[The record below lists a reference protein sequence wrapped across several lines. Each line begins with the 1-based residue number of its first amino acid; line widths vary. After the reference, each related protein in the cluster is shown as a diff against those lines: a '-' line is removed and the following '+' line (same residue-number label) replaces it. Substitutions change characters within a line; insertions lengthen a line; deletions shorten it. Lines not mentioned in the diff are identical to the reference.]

1 MFYNEKL
8 LKWHKNAL
16 FIWQKGRKYIFFRT
30 KTDMEEMQTTYNPK
44 DFEERIYREWTDKGC
59 FRAEI
64 DPAKVPFTV
73 MMPPPNIT
81 GQLHMGHAMDE
92 TMQDILTRFKRMQG
106 YCALWL
112 PGTDHASIATEVK
125 IVEQMKKEG
134 VSKQE
139 IGREEFLRR
148 AWAWKEKYGGR
159 IVEQL
164 KKLGSSCD
172 WSRLAFTMDEKCSR
186 AVHEAFFRLY
196 HKGLIYRGDRI
207 INWCPSCRTALS
219 DAEVEYAEE
228 NGHFWYFAYPV
239 EGSGEKIVIATTRP
253 ETMLGDTAVAVHPG
267 DARYASLVG
276 KTLLLPLTDRKI
288 PVVADEYVDPE
299 FGTGAVKITPAHDPN
314 DFEVGLRHELP
325 VIRVMNDDGSMN
337 ELAGEYAGL
346 DRYEARKRI
355 VAKMQ
360 ELGLLVKIEPHA
372 HNVGHC
378 YRCHSTV
385 EPIVSK
391 QWFVRMKPLAKPA
404 IDAVVQNK
412 TKFTPDRFAKIY
424 YNWLENIRDWCIS
437 RQLWWGHRI
446 PVWYCDDCG
455 ATICEREAPVV
466 CPVCGSVHLHQDED
480 VLDTW
485 FSSAL
490 WPFSTLGW
498 PDETEDFKYFY
509 PTDVLV
515 TGYDII
521 PFWVMRMMFSGI
533 EYTDKVPFR
542 DVLIHGL
549 VRDEQGRKMSKSLG
563 NGIDPLEIIEKY
575 GADSLRLALMTGVA
589 PGNDTRFT
597 DAKVEAARN
606 FINKIWNASRFVLMN
621 AKGVDIPKLGEIRL
635 QPADRWIISR
645 LQACIR
651 EVVVSLGKFDLGI
664 AADKLTDFMWN
675 DFCDWYIELTKP
687 ALYGVDPDKK
697 RNALCVL
704 MYVLKDA
711 LKLLHPF
718 IPFVTEEIYSYLPDT
733 QGMIINAEY
742 PRYNSRLA
750 YKKEAKAFESVIDL
764 IKTVRAMKVEVNC
777 PPSRKVHVYLT
788 TDAKRLISVNKN
800 AILRLAGASDVT
812 VVESGAE
819 AGEKIVSR
827 VCEAGQIFI
836 PLGELVDLEKE
847 KARLE
852 KELDRVVSEI
862 ARASGKLNNQNF
874 VAKAPKKLVDDERAK
889 LEKLLDAKGKVEASL
904 KALQD

>member
-1 MFYNEKL
+1 MKVKE
-8 LKWHKNAL
+8 
-16 FIWQKGRKYIFFRT
+16 QE
-30 KTDMEEMQTTYNPK
+30 KTDMEEMQTTYAPK
-44 DFEERIYREWTDKGC
+44 AFEEKIYREWMENGC

-64 DPAKVPFTV
+64 DKNKVPFTV
-73 MMPPPNIT
+73 MMPPPNVT

-92 TMQDILTRFKRMQG
+92 TMQDILIRFKRMQG

-134 VSKQE
+134 LTKQQL
-139 IGREEFLRR
+139 GRDEFLRR

-164 KKLGSSCD
+164 KKLGCSCD
-172 WSRLAFTMDEKCSR
+172 WSRLAFTMDEKCSK
-186 AVHEAFFRLY
+186 AVREAFFRLY
-196 HKGLIYRGDRI
+196 RKGLIYRGSRI
-207 INWCPSCRTALS
+207 INWCPSCKTALS

-228 NGHFWYFAYPV
+228 QGHFWYFAYPV
-239 EGSGEKIVIATTRP
+239 EGSDEKIVIATTRP
-253 ETMLGDTAVAVHPG
+253 ETMLGDTAVAVHPT
-267 DARYASLVG
+267 DKRYAHLVG

-288 PVVADEYVDPE
+288 PLVADEYVDPA

-314 DFEVGLRHELP
+314 DFEVGMRHRLP
-325 VIRVMNDDGSMN
+325 VIRVMNDDGTMN
-337 ELAGEYAGL
+337 DLAGEYAGL

-355 VAKMQ
+355 VAAMEQ
-360 ELGLLVKIEPHA
+360 CGLLVKIEPHV

-404 IDAVVQNK
+404 IDAVVKKN
-412 TKFTPDRFAKIY
+412 TKFTPDRFSKIY

-446 PVWYCDDCG
+446 PVWYCEDCG
-455 ATICEREAPVV
+455 EVICVQEGTPDV
-466 CPVCGSVHLHQDED
+466 CPKCGGAHLTQDED

-498 PDETEDFKYFY
+498 PDETADLSYFY

-521 PFWVMRMMFSGI
+521 PFWVMRMMFSGL
-533 EYTDKVPFR
+533 EHTERVPFR

-575 GADSLRLALMTGVA
+575 GADSLRLSLVTGVA

-597 DAKVEAARN
+597 DAKVEASRN
-606 FINKIWNASRFVLMN
+606 FINKLWNASRFVLMN
-621 AKGVDIPKLGEIRL
+621 AKDAALPSVSDIRL

-645 LQACIR
+645 LQTCIR
-651 EVVVSLGKFDLGI
+651 EVTAALGKFDLGI
-664 AADKLTDFMWN
+664 AADKLVDFVWN
-675 DFCDWYIELTKP
+675 DFCDWYIELSKP
-687 ALYGVDPDKK
+687 ALYGEDAERKK
-697 RNALCVL
+697 GTLAVL
-704 MYVLKDA
+704 LYVLESA

-718 IPFVTEEIYSYLPDT
+718 IPYVTEEIYSYLPT
-733 QGMIINAEY
+733 TKGLIIRAEY
-742 PRYNSRLA
+742 PRYNARLA
-750 YKKEAKAFESVIDL
+750 YKKEAKAFEGVISL
-764 IKTVRAMKVEVNC
+764 IKTVRAVRTEVNC
-777 PPSRKVHVYLT
+777 PPARKVHAYLM
-788 TDAKRLISVNKN
+788 TDAKRLICLNKS
-800 AILRLAGASDVT
+800 AIMRLAGLSDVSFT
-812 VVESGAE
+812 ENGEE
-819 AGEKIVSR
+819 AGEKAVTR
-827 VCEAGQIFI
+827 MCEAGQLFI
-836 PLGELVDLEKE
+836 PLGELVDLAAER
-847 KARLE
+847 ARLE
-852 KELDRVVSEI
+852 KELDRLTGEI
-862 ARASGKLNNQNF
+862 ARASGKLANQNF
-874 VAKAPKKLVDDERAK
+874 IAKAPKKLVDDERTK
-889 LEKLLDAKGKVEASL
+889 LEKLLDARQKTEERL
-904 KALQD
+904 KDF

>member
-1 MFYNEKL
+1 MKS
-8 LKWHKNAL
+8 A
-16 FIWQKGRKYIFFRT
+16 KYMYCRT

-44 DFEERIYREWTDKGC
+44 EFEERIYREWTEHGC

-64 DPAKVPFTV
+64 DPSKVPFTV

-134 VSKQE
+134 LSKQE
-139 IGREEFLRR
+139 LGREEFLRR

-186 AVHEAFFRLY
+186 AVREAFFRLY
-196 HKGLIYRGDRI
+196 HKGLIYRGSRI
-207 INWCPSCRTALS
+207 INWCPSCKTALS

-239 EGSGEKIVIATTRP
+239 EGSEEKIVIATTRP
-253 ETMLGDTAVAVHPG
+253 ETMLGDTAVAVHP
-267 DARYASLVG
+267 DDERYASLIG

-288 PVVADEYVDPE
+288 PVVADSYVDPA

-314 DFEVGLRHELP
+314 DFEVGLRHDLP
-325 VIRVMNDDGSMN
+325 VIRVMNDDGTMN
-337 ELAGEYAGL
+337 DLAGEYAGL

-355 VAKMQ
+355 VAAME
-360 ELGLLVKIEPHA
+360 ELGLLVRIEPHA

-404 IDAVVQNK
+404 IDAVAHNK

-455 ATICEREAPVV
+455 ETICERETPSV
-466 CPVCGSVHLHQDED
+466 CPKCGGTHLTQDED

-498 PDETEDFKYFY
+498 PEETEDFNYFY

-533 EYTDKVPFR
+533 EYTEKVPFR

-563 NGIDPLEIIEKY
+563 NGIDPLEIIDKY

-621 AKGVDIPKLGEIRL
+621 AKDAVIPSIGEIRL

-651 EVVVSLGKFDLGI
+651 EVVVALGKFDLGI

-675 DFCDWYIELTKP
+675 DFCDWYIELSKP
-687 ALYGVDPDKK
+687 ALYGADPEKK
-697 RNALCVL
+697 SGALAVL

-718 IPFVTEEIYSYLPDT
+718 IPFVTEEIYSYLP
-733 QGMIINAEY
+733 GAEGYIINAEY

-750 YKKEAKAFESVIDL
+750 YKKEAKAFEGVIDL

-777 PPSRKVHVYLT
+777 PPSRKVHIFLT
-788 TDAKRLISVNKN
+788 TDAKRLVSVNKS

-812 VVESGAE
+812 VAESGAQ
-819 AGEKIVSR
+819 AGTKAVSR
-827 VCEAGQIFI
+827 VCELGQIFI
-836 PLGELVDLEKE
+836 PLGDLVDLEKE

-852 KELDRVVSEI
+852 KELDRVTSEI

-874 VAKAPKKLVDDERAK
+874 IAKAPKKLVDDERAK
-889 LEKLLDAKGKVEASL
+889 LEKLLTDKDKVEASL
-904 KALQD
+904 KALEE

>member
-1 MFYNEKL
+1 
-8 LKWHKNAL
+8 
-16 FIWQKGRKYIFFRT
+16 
-30 KTDMEEMQTTYNPK
+30 MEEMQTTYSPK
-44 DFEERIYREWTDKGC
+44 DFEERIYREWMDKGC

-92 TMQDILTRFKRMQG
+92 TMQDILIRFKRMQG

-134 VSKQE
+134 VSKQD

-159 IVEQL
+159 IIEQL

-172 WSRLAFTMDEKCSR
+172 WSRLAFTMDEKCSL

-207 INWCPSCRTALS
+207 INWCPSCKTALS

-239 EGSGEKIVIATTRP
+239 EGSDEKIVIATTRP
-253 ETMLGDTAVAVHPG
+253 ETLLGDTAVAVHPG

-276 KTLLLPLTDRKI
+276 KTLELPLTDRKI

-355 VAKMQ
+355 VAKME
-360 ELGLLVKIEPHA
+360 ELGLLVRIEPHA

-404 IDAVVQNK
+404 IDAVAHNK

-455 ATICEREAPVV
+455 ETICERETPTR
-466 CPVCGSVHLHQDED
+466 CPKCGSTHLHQDED

-498 PDETEDFKYFY
+498 PEETEDFKYFY

-563 NGIDPLEIIEKY
+563 NGIDPLEIIDKY

-597 DAKVEAARN
+597 DAKVEASRN
-606 FINKIWNASRFVLMN
+606 FINKLWNASRFVLMN
-621 AKGVDIPKLGEIRL
+621 AKDVDIPKLGEIRL

-675 DFCDWYIELTKP
+675 DFCDWYIELSKP
-687 ALYGVDPDKK
+687 ALYSGDPDKK

-718 IPFVTEEIYSYLPDT
+718 IPFVTEEICSYLPDT
-733 QGMIINAEY
+733 QGLIIHAEY

-750 YKKEAKAFESVIDL
+750 YKKEAKAFEGVIDL

-800 AILRLAGASDVT
+800 AILRLAGASEVT

-819 AGEKIVSR
+819 AGEKFVSR

-852 KELDRVVSEI
+852 KELDRVLSEI

-904 KALQD
+904 QALQD

>member
-1 MFYNEKL
+1 MK
-8 LKWHKNAL
+8 
-16 FIWQKGRKYIFFRT
+16 
-30 KTDMEEMQTTYNPK
+30 EMQTTYDPK
-44 DFEERIYREWTDKGC
+44 QFEENIYRAWVENDC

-92 TMQDILTRFKRMQG
+92 TMQDILVRFKRMQG

-134 VSKQE
+134 VTKKE
-139 IGREEFLRR
+139 LGRDEFLCR

-159 IVEQL
+159 IIEQL

-172 WSRLAFTMDEKCSR
+172 WSRLAFTMDEKCSK
-186 AVHEAFFRLY
+186 AVREAFFRLY
-196 HKGLIYRGDRI
+196 QKGLIYRGDRI
-207 INWCPSCRTALS
+207 INWCPGCKTALS

-228 NGHFWYFAYPV
+228 NGHFWYFNYPV
-239 EGSGEKIVIATTRP
+239 EGGGHITIATTRP
-253 ETMLGDTAVAVHPG
+253 ETLLGDTAVAVNPK
-267 DARYASLVG
+267 DERYASFVG

-288 PVVADEYVDPE
+288 PVVADDYVDPA

-314 DFEVGLRHELP
+314 DFEVGLRHSLP
-325 VIRVMNDDGSMN
+325 VIRVMNDDGTMN
-337 ELAGEYAGL
+337 ALAGQAFAGL
-346 DRYEARKRI
+346 DRYEARKKV
-355 VAKMQ
+355 VAAMQ
-360 ELGLLVKIEPHA
+360 ELGLLVKIEAHA

-391 QWFVRMKPLAKPA
+391 QWFVSMKPLAKPA
-404 IDAVVQNK
+404 IDAVVKNK

-446 PVWYCDDCG
+446 PVWYCEDCG
-455 ATICEREAPVV
+455 EAVCTREGEPAV
-466 CPVCGSVHLHQDED
+466 CPKCGGTHLKQDED

-498 PDETEDFKYFY
+498 PDETPDLSYFY

-533 EYTDKVPFR
+533 EHTEKVPFR

-563 NGIDPLEIIEKY
+563 NGIDPLEIIDKY
-575 GADSLRLALMTGVA
+575 GADSLRLSLVTGVA

-621 AKGVDIPKLGEIRL
+621 VKDTAVPALSEIRL

-645 LQACIR
+645 LQGCIR
-651 EVVVSLGKFDLGI
+651 GVDSALRKFDLGI
-664 AADKLTDFMWN
+664 AADILTDFMWN
-675 DFCDWYIELTKP
+675 DFCDWYIELSKP
-687 ALYGVDPDKK
+687 ALYGDDAEK
-697 RNALCVL
+697 RKGALGVLVFVLENALR
-704 MYVLKDA
+704 
-711 LKLLHPF
+711 LLHPF
-718 IPFVTEEIYSYLPDT
+718 IPYVTEEIYSYLPGT
-733 QGMIINAEY
+733 HGMIIRADY
-742 PRYNSRLA
+742 PRYNARLA
-750 YKKEAKAFESVIDL
+750 YKKEAKAFEAVIDL
-764 IKTVRAMKVEVNC
+764 IRSVRAMKVEVNC
-777 PPSRKVHVYLT
+777 PPSRKVHVFLAT
-788 TDAKRLISVNKN
+788 EAKRLIALNKSS
-800 AILRLAGASDVT
+800 ILRLAGASEVSF
-812 VVESGAE
+812 VAGGAE
-819 AGEKIVSR
+819 AGEKVVSA

-852 KELDRVVSEI
+852 KELDRIVGEI
-862 ARASGKLNNQNF
+862 ARASGKLANHNF

-889 LEKLLDAKGKVEASL
+889 LEKFLDMKKKTEESL
-904 KALQD
+904 AALD

>member
-1 MFYNEKL
+1 
-8 LKWHKNAL
+8 
-16 FIWQKGRKYIFFRT
+16 
-30 KTDMEEMQTTYNPK
+30 MEEMQTTYDPK
-44 DFEERIYREWTDKGC
+44 AFEEKIYREWTEQGC

-64 DPAKVPFTV
+64 DKDKVPFTV
-73 MMPPPNIT
+73 MMPPPNVT

-92 TMQDILTRFKRMQG
+92 TMQDILVRFKRMQG
-106 YCALWL
+106 CCALWL

-134 VSKQE
+134 LSKE
-139 IGREEFLRR
+139 ELGREEFLRR

-172 WSRLAFTMDEKCSR
+172 WSRLAFTMDEKCSK
-186 AVHEAFFRLY
+186 AVREAFFRLY
-196 HKGLIYRGDRI
+196 EKGLIYRGSRI
-207 INWCPSCRTALS
+207 INWCPSCKTALS

-228 NGHFWYFAYPV
+228 QGHFWYFAYPV
-239 EGSGEKIVIATTRP
+239 EGSEEKLVIATTRP
-253 ETMLGDTAVAVHPG
+253 ETMLGDTAVAVHPS
-267 DARYASLVG
+267 DKRYAHLVG
-276 KTLLLPLTDRKI
+276 KMLLLPLTDRKI

-314 DFEVGLRHELP
+314 DFEVGLRHDLP
-325 VIRVMNDDGSMN
+325 VLRVMNDDGTMN
-337 ELAGEYAGL
+337 AAAGEYAGL

-355 VAKMQ
+355 VGKME
-360 ELGLLVKIEPHA
+360 ELGLLVRIEAHA

-391 QWFVRMKPLAKPA
+391 QWFVKMAPLAKPA
-404 IDAVVQNK
+404 IDAVMKNK
-412 TKFTPDRFAKIY
+412 TKFVPDRFAKIY

-446 PVWYCDDCG
+446 PVWYCADCG
-455 ATICEREAPVV
+455 EVICARETPSV
-466 CPVCGSVHLHQDED
+466 CPKCGSARLTQDED

-498 PDETEDFKYFY
+498 PDDTEDFNYFY

-533 EYTDKVPFR
+533 EHTDKVPFR

-575 GADSLRLALMTGVA
+575 GADSLRLSLVTGVA

-597 DAKVEAARN
+597 DAKVEWARN
-606 FINKIWNASRFVLMN
+606 FINKLWNASRFVLMN
-621 AKGVDIPKLGEIRL
+621 AKGVKVPAFGEVRL

-651 EVVVSLGKFDLGI
+651 EVTASLTKFDLGI
-664 AADKLTDFMWN
+664 AADKLVDFVWN
-675 DFCDWYIELTKP
+675 DFCDWYIELSKP
-687 ALYGVDPDKK
+687 ALYGEDAEKK
-697 RNALCVL
+697 RGALGVL
-704 MYVLKDA
+704 MMVLENT

-718 IPFVTEEIYSYLPDT
+718 IPYVTEEIYSYLPT
-733 QGMIINAEY
+733 TKGLIIKADY
-742 PRYNSRLA
+742 PRYNSRLS
-750 YKKEAKAFESVIDL
+750 YKKEAKAFEGVIGL
-764 IKTVRAMKVEVNC
+764 IKTVRAMKVEVGC
-777 PPSRKVHVYLT
+777 PPARKVHVYLT
-788 TDAKRLISVNKN
+788 TESRRLVSVNKG
-800 AILRLAGASDVT
+800 AILRLAGASEVSFS
-812 VVESGAE
+812 ENGAE
-819 AGEKIVSR
+819 AGAKVVSS
-827 VCEAGQIFI
+827 VCELGQVFV

-847 KARLE
+847 KARLT
-852 KELDRVVSEI
+852 KELERLVGEI
-862 ARASGKLNNQNF
+862 ARADGKLNNQNF
-874 VAKAPKKLVDDERAK
+874 VSKAPKKLVDDERAK
-889 LEKLLDAKGKVEASL
+889 LERLLDAKAKTEQRL
-904 KALQD
+904 KDFAD